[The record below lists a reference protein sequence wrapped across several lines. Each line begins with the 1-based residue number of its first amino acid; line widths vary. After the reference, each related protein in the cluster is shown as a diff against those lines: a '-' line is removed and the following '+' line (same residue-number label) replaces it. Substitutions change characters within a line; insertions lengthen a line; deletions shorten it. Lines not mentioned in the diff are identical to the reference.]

1 MKRQLARVNWEEEKY
16 MTMLTDIMKW
26 VSEKNPMVGI
36 WVVFSGE

>member
-1 MKRQLARVNWEEEKY
+1 MKRQLTRVNWEEEKY

-26 VSEKNPMVGI
+26 VSEKDPMVGI